1 MYTTKHR
8 NLVTNQLR
16 CDRKSYE
23 AKLAKE
29 SKNNSK
35 RLFACC
41 WNKSKSKANS
51 CNIKKYGGSFTS
63 TDDDAA
69 DTLND
74 HFTEV
79 FNKESEGVMPDFPD
93 RVGSDEELP
102 LFDISED
109 ETGKVD
115 GETYLLTWTVI
126 RTPLT
131 WTATLDCE
139 VCRQI

>member
-1 MYTTKHR
+1 MVASQ
-8 NLVTNQLR
+8 VTN
-16 CDRKSYE
+16 D
-23 AKLAKE
+23 A
-29 SKNNSK
+29 
-35 RLFACC
+35 
-41 WNKSKSKANS
+41 
-51 CNIKKYGGSFTS
+51 
-63 TDDDAA
+63 AA

-74 HFTEV
+74 HFTGV
-79 FNKESEGVMPDFPD
+79 FNKESTGSMPDFPD
-93 RVGSDEELP
+93 RVVSDEELP